1 MTALFRKAQSET
13 LDDNT
18 ALVGLRGCF
27 ADFRLY
33 SRRPGGH
40 RYSDP
45 TSFSR
50 LSEYFFILYRRVSR
64 VTANNREALV

>member
-1 MTALFRKAQSET
+1 MTALFQKAQSET
-13 LDDNT
+13 LDHDT
-18 ALVGLRGCF
+18 AFLGLRRCL

-45 TSFSR
+45 TSLSR

-64 VTANNREALV
+64 VTANNREALL